1 MIFTIFSIIL
11 AIISLL
17 LCFLFS
23 INTAEWF
30 VWAVYLLIS
39 IFFFMQSFIEY
50 NSMLKGEPKS
60 TGSIMGIAA
69 YPFVT
74 FIMGIVL
81 IALLFVNI
89 NKLHLLWMYPVVAII
104 FEFTIGKRAA
114 KKVRPDLS
122 EKI

>member
-1 MIFTIFSIIL
+1 
-11 AIISLL
+11 
-17 LCFLFS
+17 
-23 INTAEWF
+23 
-30 VWAVYLLIS
+30 
-39 IFFFMQSFIEY
+39 
-50 NSMLKGEPKS
+50 MLKGEPKS